1 MEIAEL
7 KPLIE
12 KQGEAFEAFK
22 AANDANLKKR
32 DVVIEEKLTRIET
45 DLDKAVEAK
54 AALER
59 QIAAEK
65 NEREEL
71 ELRLSK
77 LGTKGTG
84 DDKFDV
90 ELKSFNDALKAS
102 AKDRQVAYEPVDADG
117 YRAYK
122 SAFRN
127 FMAKDARLL
136 TADEVK
142 TLSVGSDPDGGYL
155 VTPDTGGRIVTKV
168 YETSEMRQIASVQA
182 ISSDKMEGIEDLGEA
197 GAGYA
202 GESAQGSD
210 TTTPQVGK
218 WSIPVWIIDS
228 EPKATQSILD
238 DASVDIEAWLSA
250 KVADKFARF
259 ENSEFV
265 KGATKIRGFTSYT
278 TAADSGSGVT
288 WGTIGHVATGTNGAF
303 GSTVATQADKLI
315 DLVGTLKQGY
325 LANARWAAPRAVLT
339 AIRKF
344 KIGATTDAY
353 VWQPGLAAGQPETI
367 LGYPVS
373 RMEDMPSLTTDSLS
387 MAFGDFRAA
396 YQIVDRVGIRVLRD
410 PFTAKPFVKF
420 YTTKRTGGGVV
431 NFEAIKLM
439 KFGTS

>member
-1 MEIAEL
+1 MEINEL

-22 AANDANLKKR
+22 TANDANLKKR
-32 DVVIEEKLTRIET
+32 DVVIEEKLSRIEG

-65 NEREEL
+65 KEREDL
-71 ELRLSK
+71 ELRLGK
-77 LGTKGTG
+77 LGMKGTG
-84 DDKFDV
+84 DDKIDV
-90 ELKSFNDALKAS
+90 ELKAFNDTLKAS
-102 AKDRQVAYEPVDADG
+102 AKDRQAAYEPMDAEG

-122 SAFRN
+122 SAFRS
-127 FMAKDARLL
+127 FMSKDARLL
-136 TADEVK
+136 SVDEIK

-168 YETSEMRQIASVQA
+168 YETSEMRQIASSQT
-182 ISSDKMEGIEDLGEA
+182 ISTDKLEGIEDLGEA

-202 GESAQGSD
+202 GEASQGSD
-210 TTTPQVGK
+210 TTTPQIGK

-238 DASVDIEAWLSA
+238 DASVDVEAWLSG

-259 ENSEFV
+259 ENAEFV
-265 KGATKIRGFTSYT
+265 TGATKIRGITSYT

-288 WGTIGHVATGTNGAF
+288 WGQIGHLVTGTNGAF
-303 GSTVATQADKLI
+303 GGTVATQADKLI
-315 DLVGTLKQGY
+315 ELMGLLKNAY
-325 LANARWAAPRAVLT
+325 LPNARWVSRRSVLT
-339 AIRKF
+339 LIRKF

-353 VWQPGLAAGQPETI
+353 VWSPGLGVGMPETI
-367 LGYPVS
+367 LGFPVS
-373 RMEDMPSLTTDSLS
+373 RMEDMPALATDSLS
-387 MAFGDFRAA
+387 LGFGDFRTA
-396 YQIVDRVGIRVLRD
+396 YQIVDRIGIRVLRD
-410 PFTAKPFVKF
+410 PYTSKPFVKF

-431 NFEAIKLM
+431 NFEAIKFM
-439 KFGTS
+439 KFGT